1 MRKAAV
7 RDGDATTTGG
17 FVSASSSKLIRD
29 GRKKVALSGD
39 EATCGNC
46 EGSYRIFGTGTGLS
60 EKGRDVVVDDDLVLC
75 PCRKNKVIAGRD
87 ARIFLNTSRN
97 SLGANSAPVA
107 TSGSA
112 TMDDYDRHFQLVDE
126 YDEPIGG
133 VLAHLQT
140 PVGEIREVI
149 TTGQGKTPIIAGCNG
164 ESIKLLINYA
174 SK

>member
-60 EKGRDVVVDDDLVLC
+60 EKGRDVVV
-75 PCRKNKVIAGRD
+75 
-87 ARIFLNTSRN
+87 
-97 SLGANSAPVA
+97 
-107 TSGSA
+107 
-112 TMDDYDRHFQLVDE
+112 
-126 YDEPIGG
+126 
-133 VLAHLQT
+133 
-140 PVGEIREVI
+140 
-149 TTGQGKTPIIAGCNG
+149 
-164 ESIKLLINYA
+164 
-174 SK
+174 